1 MVKRK
6 VWGPGEGTEG
16 VPIPGGKGPGK
27 PEAVPGKYNLCVA
40 EVTSL
45 FTNSILAFQP
55 QNRKIYLRG
64 KFQVRESMSWKT
76 GNYAVNGMADRRTEQ
91 SIRM

>member
-1 MVKRK
+1 MAKRK
-6 VWGPGEGTEG
+6 VWGPGEGTEE

-45 FTNSILAFQP
+45 FTNSILHSSPKYRQ
-55 QNRKIYLRG
+55 IYPRG
-64 KFQVRESMSWKT
+64 KYQVRKSMSWKT